1 MDTGIIMDNHN
12 IVSYLEAASGFTP
25 KDLLPESLRISSGNS
40 GLETFYAPF
49 DWINKEAKLVI
60 CGITPGLQQA
70 NKALTAAISAR
81 EMGMDLDASLK
92 MAKNTGSFAG
102 AMRNNISKMLDHIK
116 LNELLDINS
125 CGQLFTDRQ
134 DLVHYTSALRYPVF
148 KDKANYSGDKQMV
161 SNPYLWNQAKQGLQ
175 EEIATLPEALWVP
188 LGKSV
193 VAVFEKLI
201 SEGVLGE
208 DKVLFG
214 LPHASGANAERI
226 KYFLGEK
233 PRDQLSSKV
242 NPETIDAQKMPLLEK
257 VRVLIENNRATLQS

>member
-1 MDTGIIMDNHN
+1 MDNN
-12 IVSYLEAASGFTP
+12 KIISYLEAEAGFTP
-25 KDLLPESLRISSGNS
+25 KDLLPESLLISSGNS

-49 DWINKEAKLVI
+49 DWINKDAKLVI

-70 NKALTAAISAR
+70 NKALSAAISAR

-116 LNELLDINS
+116 LNEILDINS

-148 KDKANYSGDKQMV
+148 KNKANYSGDKQMI

-175 EEIATLPEALWVP
+175 EEIVTLPEALWVP

-201 SEGVLGE
+201 AEGSIAE
-208 DKVLFG
+208 NKVLFG

-233 PRDQLSSKV
+233 PKDKLSSKV
-242 NPETIDAQKMPLLEK
+242 NPTIIDDQKKPLLKK
-257 VRVLIENNRATLQS
+257 VKAIINNKSF